1 MLGSAGGGAFVSRSA
16 ARRGDG
22 GEGGA
27 HQEDVQEDA
36 LHAVE
41 PDVVAE
47 VLVVILKIANC
58 VFFRSTQTLL
68 KMYLLHFRP
77 NRPN

>member
-27 HQEDVQEDA
+27 HQENVQEDA

-47 VLVVILKIANC
+47 VLVVDESVVEAEEHQQAREREGG
-58 VFFRSTQTLL
+58 VPFDE
-68 KMYLLHFRP
+68 RP
-77 NRPN
+77 QG